1 MLFRSVWGD
10 LDRLDDE
17 MAELAG
23 QVAELTSYARRWV
36 CQRAGFEP
44 SPLCLLRPL
53 AELMDLLAD
62 GFGDLRALA
71 LDDWADLRHGV
82 ASTRLDL
89 RAVDD
94 DAVALMPVVA
104 R

>member
-1 MLFRSVWGD
+1 MTLSAVWAD

-23 QVAELTSYARRWV
+23 QAAELTSYAGRWV

-82 ASTRLDL
+82 AVTRRDL
-89 RAVDD
+89 GAVDD
-94 DAVALMPVVA
+94 GVVGLLPVVA
-104 R
+104 

>member
-1 MLFRSVWGD
+1 MTLSAVWAD
-10 LDRLDDE
+10 LDRLDDQ

-23 QVAELTSYARRWV
+23 QAAELTSYARRWV

-62 GFGDLRALA
+62 GFGELRDLA
-71 LDDWADLRHGV
+71 LEDWADLRHDLV
-82 ASTRLDL
+82 LTRQDL

-94 DAVALMPVVA
+94 GVVGLMPVVA
-104 R
+104 W